1 MKQPVYPPKELTLTV
16 EEDGGVW
23 IAAGSKT
30 PVYVKIKE
38 IKGRRVKLFI
48 CAPEQVK
55 ILREK
60 LCDENGRPI
69 VPSEHAGVA
78 GDAKDGIRSERGSG
92 QRGP

>member
-1 MKQPVYPPKELTLTV
+1 MSDAKEVQYPPKELALTV
-16 EEDGGVW
+16 VVGEGVW

-38 IKGRRVKLFI
+38 VRGGENGGAQRVMLF
-48 CAPEQVK
+48 CLADQRVK

-69 VPSEHAGVA
+69 VR
-78 GDAKDGIRSERGSG
+78 K
-92 QRGP
+92 